1 LFFTAFN
8 FLEASLPSLISK
20 FAPEGARGKAMG
32 VYSSLQFF
40 GIFSGAAMGG
50 WLSQHF
56 GDVAVYTLC
65 FGVGGVWFAWAAS
78 MRAPALLRTKRFPLP
93 SLDGFS
99 VAVLED
105 RLRNLPGVREALVKA
120 GDGVAVLKVDMHGFD
135 ERNVINLLAGEV

>member
-1 LFFTAFN
+1 
-8 FLEASLPSLISK
+8 
-20 FAPEGARGKAMG
+20 MG

-65 FGVGGVWFAWAAS
+65 FAVGGLWFVWAVS
-78 MRAPALLRTKRFPLP
+78 MRAPAVLRTKSFPLP

-99 VAVLED
+99 VAGLED
-105 RLRNLPGVREALVKA
+105 RLRNLPGVREALVKT

-135 ERNVINLLAGEV
+135 ERNVINLLAGEM